1 MKEFLFFAVFTFIM
15 TIGVGVI
22 NAIAS
27 EIENPDNIQE
37 AEVETFDLNGNI
49 AQEKEIVL
57 EDGTEGTLGIM
68 PIIDERPLLKGTY
81 SLANGTSTWK
91 IYWYS
96 GVYNCS
102 FNAKIN
108 VTKGKGKITSA
119 YNPWYQFYSPGL
131 DVKKSKLSKTSSGSS
146 ASYVFDCKNKISN
159 WNVTLKASVSGKKLT
174 TSFK

>member
-1 MKEFLFFAVFTFIM
+1 MKKILFLFMFTFII
-15 TIGVGVI
+15 TTGVGMI
-22 NAIAS
+22 NASAS
-27 EIENPDNIQE
+27 ESKDVTSTSEK
-37 AEVETFDLNGNI
+37 VETFDLSDNTT
-49 AQEKEIVL
+49 QEVEVVL
-57 EDGTEGTLGIM
+57 EDGTEGTIGII
-68 PIIDERPLLKGTY
+68 PVIDERPLLKGTH
-81 SLANGTSTWK
+81 SLSNGTSTWK

-146 ASYVFDCKNKISN
+146 ASYSFDCKNPISN